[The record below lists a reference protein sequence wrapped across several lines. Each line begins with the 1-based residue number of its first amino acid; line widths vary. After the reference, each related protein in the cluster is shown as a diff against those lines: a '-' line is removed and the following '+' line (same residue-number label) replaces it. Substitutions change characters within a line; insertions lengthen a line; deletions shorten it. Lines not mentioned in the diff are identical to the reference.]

1 MLAQRVVT
9 ALILLAV
16 LLATLF
22 VFPAWTWGL
31 LTLVFLAVGARE
43 WAALLGR
50 SAQAQGSV
58 AAGVFILGVG
68 LLAWWLAS
76 GWPPWFAGAVAF
88 AATAWWCIAAPARL
102 AGHQARGGGWPLAA
116 ALLLACWIALLEL
129 RALGPVPLLAGM
141 AIVWI
146 ADIAAYFVGRSIGR
160 RKLAPS
166 ISPGKSWEGA
176 IGGALA
182 VVIAAWV
189 VAISAQGENGAAV
202 VLAQTLP
209 ARLDAAG
216 PALLWVPVFVA
227 LAALSVVGDLHESLL
242 KRQAGAKDSGTILP
256 GHGGVLDRIDAL
268 IPVMPAVFLL
278 HRLVG

>member
-1 MLAQRVVT
+1 MLLQRVLT
-9 ALILLAV
+9 ALVLLVV

-22 VFPAWTWGL
+22 VFPAWTWGV
-31 LTLVFLAVGARE
+31 LTLIFLAVAARE
-43 WAALLGR
+43 WLALLGG
-50 SAQAQGSV
+50 SPWAQNAV
-58 AAGVFILGVG
+58 AVGVFLVGMG
-68 LLAWWLAS
+68 LLAWWLTI
-76 GWPPWFAGAVAF
+76 GWPAWFAISVAV
-88 AATAWWCIAAPARL
+88 AATAWWCLAAPARL
-102 AGHQARGGGWPLAA
+102 VRHDARGGGWPLAA

-129 RALGPVPLLAGM
+129 RALGAIALLAGM
-141 AIVWI
+141 SIVWI

-182 VVIAAWV
+182 VVIAALI
-189 VAISAQGENGAAV
+189 VALGTPGHGGTEA
-202 VLAQTLP
+202 LAQTLP
-209 ARLDAAG
+209 ARLHAAM
-216 PALLWVPVFVA
+216 PDLLWVPVFAV

-268 IPVMPAVFLL
+268 IPVMPAVLLL
-278 HRLVG
+278 HRLAG